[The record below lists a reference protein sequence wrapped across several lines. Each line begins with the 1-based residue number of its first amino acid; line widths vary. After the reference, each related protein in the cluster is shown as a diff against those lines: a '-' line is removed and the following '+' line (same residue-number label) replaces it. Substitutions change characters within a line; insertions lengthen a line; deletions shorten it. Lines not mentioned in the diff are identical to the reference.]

1 MGGGGGGVR
10 AREGRRKTRMR
21 LMIYT
26 LATVYYCLEP
36 VRGYHLLVSFFL
48 FFFSSSS
55 FSSSSSSSSSSSLRA
70 LFASHFLR
78 SGSRTCDLPY
88 FSRNDV
94 ESRIFGREKNS
105 TRVWL
110 FFFRVKIAPL
120 AGERKR
126 KYTRPFF
133 LKMHGAEK
141 YVGFGYETLCIEPR
155 RRYREDRSPRI
166 MIEIKVK
173 KRKEKKRERRKV
185 SLGSRGY
192 RVAYLH

>member
-1 MGGGGGGVR
+1 
-10 AREGRRKTRMR
+10 
-21 LMIYT
+21 MIYT

-48 FFFSSSS
+48 FFFLSSSS
-55 FSSSSSSSSSSSLRA
+55 FSSSSSSSLRA

-105 TRVWL
+105 TRVW
-110 FFFRVKIAPL
+110 FFRVKIAPL

-141 YVGFGYETLCIEPR
+141 YVGFGHETLCIEPR
-155 RRYREDRSPRI
+155 RRYREI
-166 MIEIKVK
+166 
-173 KRKEKKRERRKV
+173 
-185 SLGSRGY
+185 GA
-192 RVAYLH
+192 RV

>member
-1 MGGGGGGVR
+1 MGGGGGV
-10 AREGRRKTRMR
+10 REGRRKTRMR

-48 FFFSSSS
+48 FFFFLLFLLLVVIVFVFVPACSLC
-55 FSSSSSSSSSSSLRA
+55 FSLSPFGISYVR
-70 LFASHFLR
+70 
-78 SGSRTCDLPY
+78 DLPY

-105 TRVWL
+105 TRVW
-110 FFFRVKIAPL
+110 FFRVKIAPL

-141 YVGFGYETLCIEPR
+141 YVGFGYETLCISIRAPSQVSR
-155 RRYREDRSPRI
+155 DRSPRI

>member
-1 MGGGGGGVR
+1 MGGGGGVR

-48 FFFSSSS
+48 FFFFPSSS

-105 TRVWL
+105 TRVW
-110 FFFRVKIAPL
+110 FFFSCKDRAS
-120 AGERKR
+120 
-126 KYTRPFF
+126 
-133 LKMHGAEK
+133 
-141 YVGFGYETLCIEPR
+141 
-155 RRYREDRSPRI
+155 RE
-166 MIEIKVK
+166 
-173 KRKEKKRERRKV
+173 
-185 SLGSRGY
+185 
-192 RVAYLH
+192 